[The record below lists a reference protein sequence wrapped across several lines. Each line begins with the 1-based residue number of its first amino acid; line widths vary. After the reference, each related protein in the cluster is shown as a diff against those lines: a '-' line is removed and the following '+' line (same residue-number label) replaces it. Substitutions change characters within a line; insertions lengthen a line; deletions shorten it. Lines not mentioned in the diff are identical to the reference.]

1 MYRQIWKK
9 SVKIIFDS
17 IGIFILAGI
26 AETILTQVFIPTDTR
41 NFLLSALFSLL
52 YTVADT
58 GLCCFY
64 FRAFNRG
71 KPKIADIFAIFT
83 ENSSLTGLVSI
94 IAIQY
99 TLTMILQLAV
109 NAITPLGS
117 FMVLASAAVSIIAGS
132 LIRMLPFLYIANPT
146 YPTAFYLKGLS
157 KYLLPEVVRYV
168 IFVFLTGVPLGI
180 LLVIVMVFLI
190 FLPIIGPLTMIF
202 LLLMFRTFLSM
213 SIAGFIASI
222 IPDEWYSGARNF

>member
-9 SVKIIFDS
+9 SGKIIFDN

-26 AETILTQVFIPTDTR
+26 VETVLIQVFLHTGTE
-41 NFLLSALFSLL
+41 NLLLSALFSLL
-52 YTVADT
+52 YTVANT

-83 ENSSLTGLVSI
+83 ENSSLAGLVSI
-94 IAIQY
+94 VAIQY
-99 TLTMILQLAV
+99 ALTMILQLAV
-109 NAITPLGS
+109 SAMAPMGS
-117 FMVLASAAVSIIAGS
+117 FMVLASTAVSVIAGS
-132 LIRMLPFLYIANPT
+132 LIRMLPFLYISNPD
-146 YPTAFYLKGLS
+146 YPTALYLKGLS

-168 IFVFLTGVPLGI
+168 IFVFLTGVPLG
-180 LLVIVMVFLI
+180 LLLGIVMVFLI

-202 LLLMFRTFLSM
+202 LLLMFRVFLSM

-222 IPDEWYSGARNF
+222 IPDEWYAGARNF

>member
-9 SVKIIFDS
+9 SGKIIFDS
-17 IGIFILAGI
+17 IGIFILVGI
-26 AETILTQVFIPTDTR
+26 AETILTQVFIRTDTR

-52 YTVADT
+52 YTVANT

-71 KPKIADIFAIFT
+71 KPKIADTFAIFT

-99 TLTMILQLAV
+99 ALTMILQLTV
-109 NAITPLGS
+109 NAITPLGA
-117 FMVLASAAVSIIAGS
+117 FMVLVSTVVSVIAGS

-146 YPTAFYLKGLS
+146 YTTAFYLKGLS
-157 KYLLPEVVRYV
+157 KYLLPEVVRYI

-180 LLVIVMVFLI
+180 LLVLVMVFLV
-190 FLPIIGPLTMIF
+190 FLPIIGPLAMIF
-202 LLLMFRTFLSM
+202 LMLMFRTFLSM
-213 SIAGFIASI
+213 SISGFIASI
-222 IPDEWYSGARNF
+222 IPDEWYAGTRNF